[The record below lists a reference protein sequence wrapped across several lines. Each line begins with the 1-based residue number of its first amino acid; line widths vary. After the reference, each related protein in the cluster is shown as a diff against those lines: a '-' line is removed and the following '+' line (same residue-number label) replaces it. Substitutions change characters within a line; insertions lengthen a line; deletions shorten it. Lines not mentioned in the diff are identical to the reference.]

1 MPFWTRPEPHDAED
15 GSNMIGLRIRDA
27 RRYDSEGIGLLWR
40 ELMLYHRALD
50 PRFDYTP
57 EAEHRF
63 IRHAQDM
70 MRSRDAR
77 VLVAEETASGQLV
90 GFLMGEMQTRHV
102 SPVPGAYGF
111 IGDAFVREEWRQ
123 RGVGTALF
131 EEVRR
136 WFVARK
142 ALAIE
147 LYVAEA
153 NPVGQAFWQTMGLE
167 PYLKMLH
174 LDL

>member
-1 MPFWTRPEPHDAED
+1 M
-15 GSNMIGLRIRDA
+15 NGLRIRDA
-27 RRYDSEGIGLLWR
+27 RRYDSDGIGVLWR

-50 PRFDYTP
+50 PRFDYAP
-57 EAEHRF
+57 EAEHRY

-77 VLVAEETASGQLV
+77 VLVAEEAVSGQLV
-90 GFLMGEMQTRHV
+90 GYLMGELQMRHV
-102 SPVPGAYGF
+102 SPVPGTYGF

-131 EEVRR
+131 EEIRQ
-136 WFVARK
+136 WFIARK

-153 NPVGQAFWQTMGLE
+153 NPVGQSFWQSMGLE
-167 PYLKMLH
+167 SYLKLVHM
-174 LDL
+174 DL